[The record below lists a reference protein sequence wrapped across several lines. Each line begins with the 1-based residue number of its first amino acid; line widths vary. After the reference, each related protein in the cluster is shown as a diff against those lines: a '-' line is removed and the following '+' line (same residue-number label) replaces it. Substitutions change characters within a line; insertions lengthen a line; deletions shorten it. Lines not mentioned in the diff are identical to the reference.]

1 MTTKIHL
8 TAFLER
14 QGNFIFVAV
23 PDERGRYVRT
33 DRSVAL
39 VACPVCASIVG
50 EPCKAAQTVDSY
62 GGTTH
67 YRRRM
72 EAKRRFPGVPVDD
85 VIAPGHHTTPDEYME
100 PAA

>member
-1 MTTKIHL
+1 MP
-8 TAFLER
+8 AP
-14 QGNFIFVAV
+14 AM
-23 PDERGRYVRT
+23 
-33 DRSVAL
+33 
-39 VACPVCASIVG
+39 
-50 EPCKAAQTVDSY
+50 KAAQTLDAY

-85 VIAPGHHTTPDEYME
+85 VIAPGHATTPDEYME